1 MYKLILFNI
10 KNLDEF
16 LSLEDLEETFQ
27 EIKNKNYIID
37 FLSREKN
44 IDNIKSK
51 LNIDSIYDKNK
62 SIWVSLLER
71 CKELNINLK
80 EVVYFTDNEQEL
92 ENIPKFEI
100 IISFKDSPDKVVNL
114 TTAIVKKDSFSD
126 ILFYL

>member
-44 IDNIKSK
+44 IELKNQ
-51 LNIDSIYDKNK
+51 LNIDSVYDKNK
-62 SIWVSLLER
+62 SIWISLSER
-71 CKELNINLK
+71 CKEFDTTIK
-80 EVVYFTDNEQEL
+80 EVIYFTDNEQEL
-92 ENIPKFEI
+92 EDIPKFEM